1 MDGDVLGS
9 FTSSPWRVNGH
20 AYYGSGEA
28 FLWRL
33 SKSRLTYCQDCRQQK
48 QLESEIEVYGWSG
61 SNRNIQ
67 LLPTYDSDLA
77 LGGGPPD
84 HVDDDSSPGN
94 LVKDDRH
101 NDKYWGFGLVLS
113 NDLSRGTSEFSVT
126 FNNPTL
132 PTTSKEVF
140 EVANVEVWTLT
151 PVEDEKQAEML
162 EMSRQFVFDH
172 GNFVEA

>member
-9 FTSSPWRVNGH
+9 FTSSPWRVNGRS
-20 AYYGSGEA
+20 YYGSGES

-33 SKSRLTYCQDCRQQK
+33 SKSRLSHCQNCSEQK
-48 QLESEIEVYGWSG
+48 QLESDIEVYGWSG
-61 SNRNIQ
+61 KNRNVQ

-84 HVDDDSSPGN
+84 EDDSAPGS
-94 LVKDDRH
+94 VVTDPDGRH
-101 NDKYWGFGLVLS
+101 DDKYWGFGLVLA
-113 NDLSRGTSEFSVT
+113 NDLSKGTSHFSAT
-126 FNNPTL
+126 FNNPAL
-132 PTTSKEVF
+132 PTTHKEVF

-151 PVEDEKQAEML
+151 PLEDEKQAETL

-172 GNFVEA
+172 GNFIEA

>member
-33 SKSRLTYCQDCRQQK
+33 SKSRLTYCQDCQQQK

-61 SNRNIQ
+61 MNRNVQ
-67 LLPTYDSDLA
+67 LLPTHDSDLA

-84 HVDDDSSPGN
+84 GPLNDDSSPEDSRNNG
-94 LVKDDRH
+94 
-101 NDKYWGFGLVLS
+101 KYWGFGLVLA

-126 FNNPTL
+126 FDNPVL

-172 GNFVEA
+172 GNFIEA